1 MKVPTGGNGIW
12 LVRMAEPASATAS
25 AEGVGRADS
34 GVIPEPTVI
43 VRMKE
48 NATPERPDLGRSCSR
63 CLPWVT

>member
-1 MKVPTGGNGIW
+1 VELPTGGNG
-12 LVRMAEPASATAS
+12 RRTNPDAKPASATTS

-48 NATPERPDLGRSCSR
+48 NAGPERLCGLFLFA
-63 CLPWVT
+63 LPWVT